1 MPCAIAAN
9 EQRDLQADNIME
21 RLDAF
26 TSFENDLGASE
37 IILASGL
44 TAPFIQG
51 AWVTLTAKSR
61 WWRAKRRREPT

>member
-1 MPCAIAAN
+1 MPCSSAN
-9 EQRDLQADNIME
+9 EQRDLQADNIVE
-21 RLDAF
+21 GLHAI

-51 AWVTLTAKSR
+51 ARVTLTAMLE
-61 WWRAKRRREPT
+61 WWRVKR